1 VKPYLISEIRDSEG
15 KILYRAEPEVACENC
30 GENEGTPQPA
40 ASKAGDAQSV
50 EDLALPV
57 TRKPAER
64 IMDPRV
70 AFLIDNILKDVVG
83 PAGTGHKVME
93 LKRTDLAGK
102 TGTTNGPT
110 DAWFAGYH
118 PNVVTTVWMGFNN
131 NSTLGSNEYGGSS
144 AVPIWMEFMK
154 TALAEQPV
162 VRRTIPAGIV
172 TILINRDTGKLAQPG
187 EENTLQEY
195 IQEELL
201 PAFSVQEGSSDT
213 SAESIE
219 EIF

>member
-1 VKPYLISEIRDSEG
+1 
-15 KILYRAEPEVACENC
+15 
-30 GENEGTPQPA
+30 
-40 ASKAGDAQSV
+40 
-50 EDLALPV
+50 
-57 TRKPAER
+57 
-64 IMDPRV
+64 M
-70 AFLIDNILKDVVG
+70 VG

-172 TILINRDTGKLAQPG
+172 TILINRDTAKLAQPG
-187 EENTLQEY
+187 AENTLQENKK
-195 IQEELL
+195 EEMM
-201 PAFSVQEGSSDT
+201 PDFFVQEGSSDT